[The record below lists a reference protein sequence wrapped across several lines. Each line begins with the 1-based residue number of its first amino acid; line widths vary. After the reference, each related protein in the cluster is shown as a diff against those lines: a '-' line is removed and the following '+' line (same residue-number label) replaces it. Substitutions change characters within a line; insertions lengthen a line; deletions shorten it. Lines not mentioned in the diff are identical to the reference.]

1 MSTWIK
7 VDKDGRSY
15 NVAPDASPP
24 LPVVEPFKL
33 IKTLTMS
40 LLFSL
45 PIMLRKL

>member
-24 LPVVEPFKL
+24 FQWWNPS
-33 IKTLTMS
+33 S
-40 LLFSL
+40 L
-45 PIMLRKL
+45 